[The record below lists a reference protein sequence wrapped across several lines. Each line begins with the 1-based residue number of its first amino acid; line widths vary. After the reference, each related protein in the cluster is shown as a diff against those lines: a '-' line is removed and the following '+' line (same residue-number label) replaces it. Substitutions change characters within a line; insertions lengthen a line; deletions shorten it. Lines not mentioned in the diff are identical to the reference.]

1 MRPVQVKWIVAGSIA
16 ITVVLAL
23 FLLAIRS
30 ASAPPAIEVKV
41 ADAPVA
47 DGVVKVYITGA
58 VVSPGIYEVQPG
70 DRYADAI
77 ARAGGPTEDAEPLA
91 VNLARRVKDEDHIH
105 VPRQGE
111 PVTVSA
117 AGDPILDLNT
127 ATAAQLETLPGVGPV
142 RAQQIVE
149 SRTKDGAFKGPDDL
163 VQRKLIPQSMLE
175 AIRGRV
181 LVRP

>member
-1 MRPVQVKWIVAGSIA
+1 MSATSVKWLVAGSI
-16 ITVVLAL
+16 IISVVLAL

-30 ASAPPAIEVKV
+30 ASAPPSIEVKL
-41 ADAPVA
+41 ADAPA
-47 DGVVKVYITGA
+47 TDGVVKVYITGA
-58 VVSPGIYEVQPG
+58 VVSPGLYQLQTG
-70 DRYADAI
+70 DRYADAL
-77 ARAGGPTEDAEPLA
+77 ALAGGPTDDAEPLA

-111 PVTVSA
+111 AAPVTA

-127 ATAAQLETLPGVGPV
+127 ATALQLEALPGVGPV

-149 SRTKDGAFKGPDDL
+149 SRTKDGAFSGADDL

-175 AIRGRV
+175 SIRGRV
-181 LVRP
+181 QVRP

>member
-1 MRPVQVKWIVAGSIA
+1 MNAVSVKWIVAGSIA
-16 ITVVLAL
+16 ITAVLAL
-23 FLLAIRS
+23 FLLAMRS
-30 ASAPPAIEVKV
+30 ASAPPAIEVKI
-41 ADAPVA
+41 ADAPIA
-47 DGVVKVYITGA
+47 DGVIKVYLSGA
-58 VVSPGIYEVQPG
+58 VFSPGIYQVQSG
-70 DRYADAI
+70 DRYADAL
-77 ARAGGPTEDAEPLA
+77 ALAGGPTEDAEPLA

-111 PVTVSA
+111 PATVNA

-127 ATAAQLETLPGVGPV
+127 ATAPQLESLPGVGPV

-149 SRTKDGAFKGPDDL
+149 SRTKDGAFRNPDDL

-181 LVRP
+181 QVRQ

>member
-1 MRPVQVKWIVAGSIA
+1 MVKWIVAGSVT
-16 ITVVLAL
+16 ITAVLAL

-30 ASAPPAIEVKV
+30 ASAPPAIEVKL

-47 DGVVKVYITGA
+47 DGVLKVYITGA
-58 VVSPGIYEVQPG
+58 IVAPGIYQVQPG
-70 DRYADAI
+70 DRYADAL
-77 ARAGGPTEDAEPLA
+77 ALAGGPTDDAEPLA

-111 PVTVSA
+111 PLTVSA

-127 ATAAQLETLPGVGPV
+127 ATALQLEALPGVGPV

-149 SRTKDGAFKGPDDL
+149 SRAKEGPFTSPDDL
-163 VQRKLIPQSMLE
+163 VQRKLIPQSMIE
-175 AIRGRV
+175 AIRGRIQ
-181 LVRP
+181 VRP